1 MAIQWRIRA
10 LIAQRFQI
18 YRLTEIQEKIIDRTG
33 VKISL
38 QQLSEIVNKRPK
50 SLKLSTME
58 IICTALDCKLSDFCE
73 VMPSQ
78 SIAKKRKK
86 IRKLSPSN
94 VPISKRNIRE
104 FPDPNDYQS

>member
-1 MAIQWRIRA
+1 MAIQWRIRT
-10 LIAQRFQI
+10 LIAQKFQI
-18 YRLTEIQEKIIDRTG
+18 YRLTEIQKKIIDRSG

-58 IICTALDCKLSDFCE
+58 IICTAFDCNLSDFCE
-73 VMPSQ
+73 VRPSQ

-86 IRKLSPSN
+86 IRKLSPTN
-94 VPISKRNIRE
+94 TPLSKRNIKA
-104 FPDPNDYQS
+104 FPDPNDYQA